1 MPTNAIITVVI
12 GLVMLFLIITLVS
25 TGFLGAAKAFL
36 TQSRAA
42 TAPSASSIT
51 PITINFDKKPLQGE
65 ESMARVALY
74 NDGPEASDVALA
86 FSCPPGVLDVIA
98 MTPKSIAA
106 RDQASY
112 IVVVRVPLDAPPGV
126 HLCTITA
133 TAENGS
139 GAVIATSDLPIT
151 LG

>member
-1 MPTNAIITVVI
+1 MPTNAIVTVTI
-12 GLVMLFLIITLVS
+12 GIVMLLLIITLVS

-42 TAPSASSIT
+42 TQPTASSIN
-51 PITINFDKKPLQGE
+51 PITIDFDKRPLQGE
-65 ESMARVALY
+65 ESMLRIALY
-74 NDGPEASDVALA
+74 NDGPAASNVSLS

-106 RDQASY
+106 NDQASFL
-112 IVVVRVPLDAPPGV
+112 VVTRVPLDAPPGS
-126 HLCTITA
+126 HLCTIIA
-133 TAENGS
+133 TADNGA
-139 GAVIATSDLPIT
+139 GAVVATSETVIK